1 MSNDT
6 TLRQIQ
12 SGRTVPLAIEF
23 HLIRYNTI
31 RYSPL
36 VLIDHLTFMNTI
48 YSCTGTGIWNSVMRP

>member
-23 HLIRYNTI
+23 HLIRYNTVF
-31 RYSPL
+31 S
-36 VLIDHLTFMNTI
+36 
-48 YSCTGTGIWNSVMRP
+48 SCSHRPFDIHEHNI